1 MHQQEIIDSIMQ
13 KLNTTNCDVKVISLM
28 TDVACLQERLMAD
41 VKKGIRNADVIER
54 STERIPL
61 YQKLDSIKIDT
72 SVQSVRGNN
81 EADCPPSGTADF
93 GGSPSSAS
101 NEQHPH
107 PGPSFL

>member
-72 SVQSVRGNN
+72 CNKSVQDVVEEIIN
-81 EADCPPSGTADF
+81 
-93 GGSPSSAS
+93 
-101 NEQHPH
+101 
-107 PGPSFL
+107 L